1 MHATFWSMKIDSLEG
16 CVREK
21 RVGEGGKAKDSV
33 VRGRRREKDLGE
45 RRTEGATRE
54 RRRDGAEESILGV
67 KGEGEG
73 RGAVSKRPS
82 VQVSESCISHN

>member
-1 MHATFWSMKIDSLEG
+1 MCA
-16 CVREK
+16 REK
-21 RVGEGGKAKDSV
+21 SGRRRESKRLAV

-67 KGEGEG
+67 KGKGDGEG
-73 RGAVSKRPS
+73 RGG
-82 VQVSESCISHN
+82 ES

>member
-21 RVGEGGKAKDSV
+21 RAGEGEKAKDSV
-33 VRGRRREKDLGE
+33 IRGRRREKDLE
-45 RRTEGATRE
+45 RDGPKERRE
-54 RRRDGAEESILGV
+54 RRRDRGEESILGV
-67 KGEGEG
+67 KGEG